1 MDRRNFV
8 KSAALAPL
16 AASALRPSFAALPQP
31 APKTETGPAAT
42 ASGTPIHDRYEVT
55 LNRIL
60 HGDAPAYTEDFV
72 LEDVK
77 ATPSRRFT
85 EFSGDVS
92 GRYIGALATASR
104 VYGTSFPALDG
115 LVAKTIALQKPD
127 GYFGSTFH
135 YDHPTDNDLALL
147 WGNGRLL
154 VGLLEYYRLK
164 PSPAVLAACKRLG
177 DFLVRIGPLM
187 LSERTRSEFGA
198 QHFASSYI
206 CWTQQTEG
214 LANLYE
220 VTGDERYRKLTEQI
234 IAVTERRPS
243 DHVHG
248 YLSSLRGAMDLYR
261 MTSDAA
267 ILARCEA
274 AWTDITQSPDLLITG
289 GVPEGWSPNNHR
301 TEGCGEAD
309 WLRLNLMLWKATGKP
324 QYLAMAERTTFNEF
338 AFNQFSSGDFGHHVF
353 TETGLP
359 AGGAVRAWW
368 CCTLHGLRCFPDI
381 QGSAFRSGNGGLG
394 GLSFDLP
401 VDGRIETA
409 SLSATSVS
417 SLAHDGT
424 VRITVR
430 PGKSAGAGAQILRVR
445 KPEWAAIVTVRV
457 NGAVDPAPIEDGYA
471 KIERAWH
478 DSDVV
483 AVHYG
488 MTLRSEPSGK
498 DRVSYFFG
506 PWLLGAAASENFGY
520 FNELTAENKLTGP
533 AHAANGSPLA
543 VHPKF
548 AVPLAAMAFEYIPAE
563 FPEQPATVTLRAIA
577 EQGGQPTTSW
587 ELRFLRR
594 DSA

>member
-1 MDRRNFV
+1 MNRRKFM

-16 AASALRPSFAALPQP
+16 ASAIRPSLASHLQSEPSAKAGKDSAA
-31 APKTETGPAAT
+31 ADSE
-42 ASGTPIHDRYEVT
+42 TPIRDRYEVT
-55 LNRIL
+55 LRRVL
-60 HGDAPAYTEDFV
+60 AGDAPKYTNEFV

-77 ATPSRRFT
+77 ATPGRRFT

-104 VYGTSFPALDG
+104 VYGTNFPELDG
-115 LVAKTIALQKPD
+115 LVAKAIALQKPD
-127 GYFGSTFH
+127 GYFGNTFH

-164 PSPAVLAACKRLG
+164 PSPQLLASCKRLG
-177 DFLVRIGPLM
+177 DFLVRIGPMM
-187 LSERTRSEFGA
+187 LSQQIRSEFGA

-220 VTGDERYRKLTEQI
+220 ITKDEKYRKLTEDI
-234 IAVTERRPS
+234 VAVTERRPS

-261 MTSDAA
+261 VTGDAK
-267 ILARCEA
+267 ILAACEA
-274 AWTDITQSPDLLITG
+274 AWMDIAQSQDLLITG

-309 WLRLNLMLWKATGKP
+309 WLRLNLMLWKATGHQK
-324 QYLAMAERTTFNEF
+324 YLAMAEKTTFNEF
-338 AFNQFSSGDFGHHVF
+338 AFNQFSTGDFGHHVF

-381 QGSAFRSGNGGLG
+381 QASAFRSEKNGLC
-394 GLSFDLP
+394 FDLP
-401 VDGRIETA
+401 VDGRIETT
-409 SLSATSVS
+409 SLSASSSS
-417 SLAHDGT
+417 SLSRDGT
-424 VRITVR
+424 VRITVT
-430 PGKSAGAGAQILRVR
+430 PGKSAGNVAQTLRIR
-445 KPEWAAIVTVRV
+445 KPEWAAIMTVRV
-457 NGAVDPAPIEDGYA
+457 NGEVNLAPIEDGYA
-471 KIERAWH
+471 RIQREWR

-483 AVHYG
+483 AVHYA

-498 DRVSYFFG
+498 DRLAYFLG
-506 PWLLGAAASENFGY
+506 PWLLGAPASENSAY
-520 FNELTAENKLTGP
+520 FNELTAQNKLIG
-533 AHAANGSPLA
+533 AATPEPPSA
-543 VHPKF
+543 THTSF
-548 AVPLAAMAFEYIPAE
+548 AVPIAAMTFKFIPAE

-577 EQGGQPTTSW
+577 EQAGQPTTSW
-587 ELRFLRR
+587 ELRFLAQDRT
-594 DSA
+594 